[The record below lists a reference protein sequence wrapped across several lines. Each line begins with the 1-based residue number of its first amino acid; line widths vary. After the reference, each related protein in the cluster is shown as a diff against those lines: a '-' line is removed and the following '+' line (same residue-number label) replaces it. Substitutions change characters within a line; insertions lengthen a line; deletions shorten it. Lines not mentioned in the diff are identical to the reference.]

1 MSTAATLTDAERVT
15 ARRAVIA
22 SSVGNAL
29 EWFDII
35 VYASFAVVISKLFF
49 PEASGVTGLLFT
61 FGAFA
66 TSYLIRPLGALVL
79 GSYADRSGR
88 KAALTLTIALMT
100 LGTGLM
106 AVAPP
111 ASMIGPAAGL
121 VILASRLIQG
131 FSAGG
136 EFGTATTYLVESAPQ
151 RKAYYASW
159 QVATQGAA
167 LFLASAFGFGLN
179 VGLSPAQLSSWGWRV
194 PFFFGLL
201 VGPVGLYIRLRMSET
216 AEFATAER
224 VKSPV
229 LQTLVGHPG
238 RVLSAAAAVGLASIS
253 VYLILYM
260 PTFAVTNLGLPRY
273 AGFLGGIISGLV
285 SLFGV
290 PQVGH
295 LADRVGP
302 LRIMLVAGVVSL
314 ALSLPLFAILVAH
327 PSVLALTLVQ
337 VVLGVQMA
345 FYFGPLPALLSFMF
359 PTAIRTTGLS
369 VSYNLGVTLF
379 GGFAPILLTALI
391 SASGSLL
398 SPSWYFMAVAV
409 VSLIGLLVIRARQY
423 ADGGSGP
430 DSGRVRAGLRP

>member
-1 MSTAATLTDAERVT
+1 MTQTATLTPGQRST

-22 SSVGNAL
+22 TSMGNAL

-49 PEASGVTGLLFT
+49 PAADGVTALLFT

-88 KAALTLTIALMT
+88 KNALTVTIAIMT
-100 LGTGLM
+100 LGTAIM
-106 AVAPP
+106 ALAPT
-111 ASMIGPAAGL
+111 AATIGPAAGL
-121 VILASRLIQG
+121 VILLSRLLQG

-136 EFGTATTYLVESAPQ
+136 EFGTATTFLVENAPN
-151 RKAYYASW
+151 RKAFYASW

-167 LFLASAFGFGLN
+167 MFLASVFGFGLN
-179 VGLSPAQLSSWGWRV
+179 VGLTPEQLNAWGWRV

-201 VGPVGLYIRLRMSET
+201 VGPVGLYIRLRMDET
-216 AEFATAER
+216 PEFAAAEK

-229 LQTLVGHPG
+229 LQTLTQHTG

-285 SLFGV
+285 SLIGV
-290 PQVGH
+290 PFVGK

-302 LRIMLVAGVVSL
+302 LAIMLPTALVALV
-314 ALSLPLFAILVAH
+314 LSLPLFLILVSN
-327 PSVLALTLVQ
+327 PSVLVLTLVQ
-337 VVLGVQMA
+337 VVLGIQMA
-345 FYFGPLPALLSFMF
+345 LYFGPLPALLSFMY
-359 PTAIRTTGLS
+359 PTRVRGTGLS
-369 VSYNLGVTLF
+369 ISYNLGVTLF
-379 GGFAPILLTALI
+379 GGFAPIVLTWLI
-391 SASGSLL
+391 RESGSLL
-398 SPSWYFMAVAV
+398 SPSYYFMAVAV
-409 VSLIGLLVIRARQY
+409 VSILGLLVIRSRHY
-423 ADGGSGP
+423 VN
-430 DSGRVRAGLRP
+430 R

>member
-1 MSTAATLTDAERVT
+1 MSATATLTPEQRTT

-22 SSVGNAL
+22 ASMGNAL

-35 VYASFAVVISKLFF
+35 VYASFAVVISRLFF

-66 TSYLIRPLGALVL
+66 TSYLIRPIGALVL
-79 GSYADRSGR
+79 GSYADRRGR
-88 KAALTLTIALMT
+88 KSALTLTIAIMT
-100 LGTGLM
+100 VGTAIM
-106 AVAPP
+106 ALAPT
-111 ASMIGPAAGL
+111 AATIGPAAGL
-121 VILASRLIQG
+121 VILASRLLQG

-136 EFGTATTYLVESAPQ
+136 EFGTATTFLVENAPE

-167 LFLASAFGFGLN
+167 MFLASLFGFGLN
-179 VGLSPAQLSSWGWRV
+179 VLLSAEQLSAWGWRV

-201 VGPVGLYIRLRMSET
+201 IGPVGLYIRLRMDET
-216 AEFATAER
+216 PEFASAEK
-224 VKSPV
+224 VKSPIV
-229 LQTLVGHPG
+229 RTLADHYG
-238 RVLSAAAAVGLASIS
+238 RVLTSAAAVGLASIS

-290 PQVGH
+290 PQVGK

-302 LRIMLVAGVVSL
+302 LRIMLSAAVVSL
-314 ALSLPLFAILVAH
+314 VLALPLFLVLVAN
-327 PSVLALTLVQ
+327 PSVLVLTLVQ
-337 VVLGVQMA
+337 VVLGIQMA
-345 FYFGPLPALLSFMF
+345 FYFGPLPALLSFMY
-359 PTAIRTTGLS
+359 PTAVRTTGLS
-369 VSYNLGVTLF
+369 ISYNLGVTLF
-379 GGFAPILLTALI
+379 GGFAPIVLTWLI

-398 SPSWYFMAVAV
+398 SPSYYFMAVAV
-409 VSLIGLLVIRARQY
+409 VSLVGLLVIRRQRY
-423 ADGGSGP
+423 VD
-430 DSGRVRAGLRP
+430 R